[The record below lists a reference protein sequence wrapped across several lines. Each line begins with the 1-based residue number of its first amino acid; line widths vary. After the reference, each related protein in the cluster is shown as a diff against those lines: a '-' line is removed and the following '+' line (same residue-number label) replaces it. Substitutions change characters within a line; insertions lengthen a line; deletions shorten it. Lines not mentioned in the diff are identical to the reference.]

1 MANAPIKMPPKPK
14 YTYTDGSGSQYCVST
29 ETGDQNRPSMES
41 LRYTIQDGGDQSQCS
56 MKVVG
61 APTSWPAEMVR

>member
-1 MANAPIKMPPKPK
+1 MAYAPIKMPPKPK

-41 LRYTIQDGGDQSQCS
+41 LRYTIEDGGDHSRCKEKTLS
-56 MKVVG
+56 V
-61 APTSWPAEMVR
+61 APWPAEMVR